1 MVQNGVDRNLHL
13 YVGGYSMEIGKF
25 IGNFRLVGAIQ
36 FCTRNTT
43 KVALAINIDYALRR
57 PFHYEL

>member
-1 MVQNGVDRNLHL
+1 MVLIEIYIYTLGDIQWK
-13 YVGGYSMEIGKF
+13 IGKF

-43 KVALAINIDYALRR
+43 KVALAINIDSALRR